1 MANKGRIYNLLNL
14 FGWYDAAPNNFT
26 KEERKRGGN
35 MTWDGKG
42 SVSQYYYNT
51 VNPSQEWTQHQSEL
65 DEMVKYELVRP
76 IIDLYAE
83 ECCCVDLNKKKTVWY
98 TCNDMKIEKELN
110 DMLERINVEDHIY
123 SIAFSIAG
131 QGNAFRRILRNEE
144 GIQQIVAVD
153 NREVERIWEPS
164 TKRLLGYKW
173 QGQTPYTPNDAI
185 SYLGDADLFSPWEF
199 IHFRRIS
206 DNTSEYGVGLIEHL
220 YGTYRKIKMAMDAM
234 VVYRL
239 HAMPTRHVFWLDS
252 GNQTIFEM
260 AQNANQLRNLLR
272 NQVSIDPLNETMEQ
286 RYNPPATDSIL
297 FFPKRKD
304 EEHKLE
310 KMEGTR
316 DVPDVHDLDLLHKQL
331 FGGARIPKEYLG
343 FGEPGSLGKASLVTQ
358 DMRFARMIRVLRMPI
373 LVGFKR
379 LAELHLAFKGLD
391 PKDYKIEVEMS
402 KISSIEEEVNAATMS
417 QQVSLASNLA
427 QLCQSLDIP
436 NKEIIDLIFK
446 EYLHVPRKFIEIAK
460 LAAAIQKAVNDAN
473 PEQGGEMGGE
483 MGGMG
488 GGGMG
493 MGMGGG
499 IGDMGTELGLDGG
512 DSTVGGDDLSAAPP
526 AAAGAASLPPPVES
540 DSIKANLF
548 ENEEIASFLVHL
560 RKVGKTLTESKTD
573 KGAMFTEAIRNV
585 KSNLNSLS
593 SITQSKK
600 TSLVEGSVITTGLT
614 ESYYMPE
621 KANKEGFSVLK
632 EATVK
637 KDQFTKDLS
646 EAASA
651 PPKESK
657 QPHPVL
663 AMVRNMR
670 AKQKS

>member
-26 KEERKRGGN
+26 KEERKRGGDLK
-35 MTWDGKG
+35 WGGKG
-42 SVSQYYYNT
+42 NISQYYYST
-51 VNPSQEWTQHQSEL
+51 VNPSQDWSQRQSEL
-65 DEMVKYELVRP
+65 DEMVRYELVRP

-83 ECCCVDLNKKKTVWY
+83 EAVQPDINKRKTLWY

-110 DMLERINVEDHIY
+110 DMLERINVEDHIF

-131 QGNAFRRILRNEE
+131 QGNSFRRILRNEN

-164 TKRLLGYKW
+164 TKRLLGFKW
-173 QGQTPYTPNDAI
+173 ANQTPYTPNDAI
-185 SYLGDADLFSPWEF
+185 SYLGDVDLFSPWEF
-199 IHFRRIS
+199 IHFRRIV

-239 HAMPTRHVFWLDS
+239 HAMPTRHVFWLDC

-260 AQNANQLRNLLR
+260 AQQANQLRNLLR

-343 FGEPGSLGKASLVTQ
+343 FGEGSSLAKAGLVTQ
-358 DMRFARMIRVLRMPI
+358 DIRFARMIRVLRMPI
-373 LVGFKR
+373 IVGFKR
-379 LAELHLAFKGLD
+379 LAELHLAFMGLD
-391 PKDYKIEVEMS
+391 PKDYNIEVEMS
-402 KISSIEEEVNAATMS
+402 KISSIEEEVNAATMT
-417 QQVSLASNLA
+417 QQVTLASNLA
-427 QLCQSLDIP
+427 QLCQSLAIP
-436 NKEIIDLIFK
+436 NKEIIDLVFK
-446 EYLHVPRKFIEIAK
+446 EYLHVPRKFVEIAK
-460 LAAAIQKAVNDAN
+460 LAAAIDKAVSDAN
-473 PEQGGEMGGE
+473 PEQGGGMEDGMGGG

-493 MGMGGG
+493 GGL
-499 IGDMGTELGLDGG
+499 GDMGTELGMEPN
-512 DSTVGGDDLSAAPP
+512 DSSVGGDELGGGAPP
-526 AAAGAASLPPPVES
+526 AAAAAAPPVES
-540 DSIKANLF
+540 DSIKDNLF
-548 ENEEIASFLVHL
+548 ENKEIESFLVYL
-560 RKVGKTLTESKTD
+560 RDHGRKKLTEAKD
-573 KGAMFTEAIRNV
+573 KKSDSLTEALRNV
-585 KSNLNSLS
+585 RSSLRAMS
-593 SITQSKK
+593 DIAQAGK
-600 TSLVEGSVITTGLT
+600 TSLIEGASTTTGIT
-614 ESYYMPE
+614 ESSYVPS
-621 KANKEGFSVLK
+621 KSDAKGFSTLKGDKIVALK
-632 EATVK
+632 EDIESAAKNPQNRAKLHPMLQMVK
-637 KDQFTKDLS
+637 
-646 EAASA
+646 
-651 PPKESK
+651 
-657 QPHPVL
+657 
-663 AMVRNMR
+663 NMR
-670 AKQKS
+670 EDKK